1 MVQIF
6 GLIIV
11 GTRYFWWEYLLF
23 SDEIEMTVDRI
34 EWQKQIHV
42 ADLDY
47 ML

>member
-1 MVQIF
+1 MVEIF

-11 GTRYFWWEYLLF
+11 GTHYFCWEYLLF

-42 ADLDY
+42 ANPDY